1 MHNCRTT
8 SWLTK
13 GRKTDGCLVCK
24 CCAYEWDLEQEPY
37 DVGRLVLCVMRST
50 MSCLYATELLQNVEQ
65 QFLKVLSKWKYST
78 RGLFKRFV
86 GIEGPDNVDTLHFG
100 QWEILGALL
109 ERRRY

>member
-1 MHNCRTT
+1 MGSRTRAIRRGASSAVRHEKHNVVPVCHGTFAERRTT
-8 SWLTK
+8 ILK
-13 GRKTDGCLVCK
+13 G
-24 CCAYEWDLEQEPY
+24 A
-37 DVGRLVLCVMRST
+37 
-50 MSCLYATELLQNVEQ
+50 
-65 QFLKVLSKWKYST
+65 F